1 MRRADHFLTQQ
12 LAPADRVAR
21 MVLRLK
27 VTDQKILE
35 KLSNHSRKTDDMRRV
50 LEELHV
56 TIHNL
61 SRSRAPTKRAGRSS
75 AEATT
80 TRGG

>member
-1 MRRADHFLTQQ
+1 MRRADHFLAQQ

-21 MVLRLK
+21 NALRLN
-27 VTDQKILE
+27 VTDQKILA
-35 KLSNHSRKTDDMRRV
+35 KLSNHSRKTDDLRRV

-56 TIHNL
+56 TSHNL

-75 AEATT
+75 AKTT
-80 TRGG
+80 TMGG